1 MSVWFFWS
9 MDCLYALN
17 REWAWYKRWVTE
29 TWPSKA
35 SPISTSLPLHNRS
48 ELPLSVN
55 FTLPDCLFFFLQL
68 LVQAERV
75 VTYYQTVS
83 WISYPCVHGKLF
95 VIASSSYIFNGSPF
109 LATVALFLAVYSSK
123 EWLPRFWFTAVITT
137 VALSSCVWAVVPPLL
152 VIRLHLA
159 YCWSTLWINFRRK
172 SHASILWLVSRA
184 LFIVANNRLL
194 R

>member
-9 MDCLYALN
+9 LDCLYALN
-17 REWAWYKRWVTE
+17 REWALYKRWVTE

-48 ELPLSVN
+48 GLPLSVN
-55 FTLPDCLFFFLQL
+55 FTLPDCLFFSLQL

-83 WISYPCVHGKLF
+83 WISYPCVHGELF

-137 VALSSCVWAVVPPLL
+137 VALCLGASPFPPCYK
-152 VIRLHLA
+152 VT
-159 YCWSTLWINFRRK
+159 S
-172 SHASILWLVSRA
+172 
-184 LFIVANNRLL
+184 RLL
-194 R
+194 LKYSLDQLLGENPTHQYFG

>member
-9 MDCLYALN
+9 LDCLYALN
-17 REWAWYKRWVTE
+17 REWALYKRWVTE
-29 TWPSKA
+29 TWPPKA
-35 SPISTSLPLHNRS
+35 SPISTYLPLHNRS
-48 ELPLSVN
+48 GLPLSVN

-75 VTYYQTVS
+75 VTYNKTVS

-95 VIASSSYIFNGSPF
+95 VIASSSYIFNGFHF
-109 LATVALFLAVYSSK
+109 LATLALFLAGYSSK

-137 VALSSCVWAVVPPLL
+137 VALSSCVWALIPPLL

-159 YCWSTLWINFRRK
+159 YCWSTLWINF
-172 SHASILWLVSRA
+172 
-184 LFIVANNRLL
+184 
-194 R
+194 